1 MDIKYFKVATL
12 FATGLFLTF
21 LISADF
27 NYERENYTLIYVVSL
42 VVIWG
47 TYSIL
52 SKKWLGLESGLQW
65 NYTRYCSFLIG

>member
-52 SKKWLGLESGLQW
+52 SKK
-65 NYTRYCSFLIG
+65 